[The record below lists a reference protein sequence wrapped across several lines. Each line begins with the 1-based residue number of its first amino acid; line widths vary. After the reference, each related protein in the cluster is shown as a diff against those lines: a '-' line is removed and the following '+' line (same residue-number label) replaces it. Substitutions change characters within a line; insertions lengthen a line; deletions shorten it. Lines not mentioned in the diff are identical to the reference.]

1 MALLFKENEVLDI
14 FEKKGQK
21 TDFSGSLF
29 TILTWIQSDNRI
41 NDVKEAAYLLGTAAA
56 ESNYSLQRWESDY
69 QCKLYGKPYGSKGPC
84 SAALEYYRSTNNKSN
99 YYTLGTDKKG
109 LPYFGRGLIQLTG
122 KDNYRKFGEILGI
135 DLLGNADLAL
145 NQRYSYDIAVEYMT
159 RIKKPYT
166 LNTFGYVKKGD
177 LETARR
183 TVNGGTRNLNEVNKN
198 YNLWLSI
205 FKETNSFLFPSY
217 GTVINGEN
225 NQPIRYEFTISEED
239 PTEGAPLPVNEIN
252 LTNESS
258 MLPSNG
264 SNMNLNQ

>member
-1 MALLFKENEVLDI
+1 MALLFEENEVLSI

-56 ESNYSLQRWESDY
+56 ESNYSLQRWEADY
-69 QCKLYGKPYGSKGPC
+69 VCGKAGVPYSSKGPC
-84 SAALEYYRSTNNKSN
+84 STALNYYRSTNGKSN

-122 KDNYRKFGEILGI
+122 KDNYRKYGEILGI

-166 LNTFGYVKKGD
+166 LSAFGYVKKGD
-177 LETARR
+177 LGTARKV
-183 TVNGGTRNLNEVNKN
+183 VNGGSNGLNEVNKN

-205 FKETNSFLFPSY
+205 FKETNSILFPSY

-225 NQPIRYEFTISEED
+225 NQPIGFKFTVSEED
-239 PTEGAPLPVNEIN
+239 PTEGAPLPIDEIN
-252 LTNESS
+252 ISNEFS

-264 SNMNLNQ
+264 SNMNLN